1 MKIPCSLLVIAV
13 SLNCLGCKKESTT
26 PQFEALFNQQ
36 FTLGYPQSAYLP
48 TQSSPELTVSLDDI
62 LDTRCPPNAQC
73 LLAGNVQATVGV
85 RGQNDP
91 KQVATLCLGC
101 GPATG
106 LTDSAVVLANS
117 RRYVLRMHSVTPIIA
132 SAKNDYQVSLTI
144 KR

>member
-106 LTDSAVVLANS
+106 ANRFGRS
-117 RRYVLRMHSVTPIIA
+117 TGQQPTVCPANAFRNPDHC
-132 SAKNDYQVSLTI
+132 VS
-144 KR
+144 